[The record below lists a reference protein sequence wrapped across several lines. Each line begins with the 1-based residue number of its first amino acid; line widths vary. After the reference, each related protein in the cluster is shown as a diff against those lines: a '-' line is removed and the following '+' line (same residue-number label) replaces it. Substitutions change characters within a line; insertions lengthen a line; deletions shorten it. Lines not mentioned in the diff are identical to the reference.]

1 MSAQKPHSSDRS
13 RLRPSQEKPLGGSKP
28 ISPPP
33 ASQACLHPLIAG
45 ARRGL
50 RASQPGPTGP
60 RTDSSAGFEVQRA
73 RNASNQHPAL
83 PERCRPR
90 RPQSSRDRT
99 RSARAP
105 PPPTSRPRCPTPS
118 PSPEPSR
125 APPATTRRAHA
136 PPAYPSSRWLYSSRQ
151 PRSRCEWEESIW
163 TPPHPSRPVIPSG

>member
-1 MSAQKPHSSDRS
+1 MSAQKPHSAEVST
-13 RLRPSQEKPLGGSKP
+13 LIPSQEKPRGGVQADLT
-28 ISPPP
+28 PPGL
-33 ASQACLHPLIAG
+33 SGICLHPLIAG

-60 RTDSSAGFEVQRA
+60 RTDSSAGFKVQRA

-151 PRSRCEWEESIW
+151 PRLSCEGGLSPRNDRVQIY
-163 TPPHPSRPVIPSG
+163 V